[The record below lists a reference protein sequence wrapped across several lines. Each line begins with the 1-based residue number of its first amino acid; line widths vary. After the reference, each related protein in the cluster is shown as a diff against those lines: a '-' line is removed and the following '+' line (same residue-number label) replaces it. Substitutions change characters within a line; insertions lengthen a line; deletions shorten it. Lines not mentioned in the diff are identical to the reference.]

1 MWKRLGLVWA
11 LVRSDAGLLWR
22 ALRHPLSPAW
32 FKWGTA
38 GVLLY
43 LVSPIDLIP
52 DFIPFIGVM
61 DDIIIV
67 PLAIRWLL
75 NHLPQV
81 LRDEISGF

>member
-1 MWKRLGLVWA
+1 MWRRIGLVWG
-11 LVRSDAGLLWR
+11 LVRSDLGLLWR
-22 ALRHPLSPAW
+22 ALRHPLAPAW
-32 FKWGTA
+32 LKWGTA
-38 GVLLY
+38 GVLFY

-52 DFIPFIGVM
+52 DFIPFIGVV

>member
-1 MWKRLGLVWA
+1 MWKRIGLVWG
-11 LVRSDAGLLWR
+11 LVGSDLGLLWR
-22 ALRHPLSPAW
+22 ALRHPLAPAW
-32 FKWGTA
+32 LKWGTA
-38 GVLLY
+38 GVLFY

-52 DFIPFIGVM
+52 DFIPFIGVV